1 MELNESARVPEV
13 IRYIK
18 GLEARVEELEAAGDP
33 SVPEEYPDAGAETP
47 VQVEYRETVV
57 GAPEVAGWTH
67 DHTLE
72 RFTYTDPTTQM
83 VRHYMRDDLPEDVR
97 AAYGV

>member
-47 VQVEYRETVV
+47 YHRGMKKTAAIWFVVLATLLVLMALNVTVAY
-57 GAPEVAGWTH
+57 APPKPQPIDWTRVH
-67 DHTLE
+67 AIPASELSF
-72 RFTYTDPTTQM
+72 R
-83 VRHYMRDDLPEDVR
+83 
-97 AAYGV
+97 